1 MNVEADFALDEL
13 FFSKTDFK
21 GRIES
26 GNQVFVRVSEY
37 SNEEILGRP
46 HNIIRHQDMPRS
58 VFKLFWS
65 YLQSNRPIAAFVK
78 NKSKTGRYYWVF
90 AMAFPMTDGYLSIRL
105 KPTSVFLG
113 EVQKI
118 YAELVSRESTGLS
131 MEQSE
136 GLLLSELHKRGF
148 ASYDAFMTRALLEE
162 MKSRDQLLLHFERKT
177 SPATVDRSERVGD
190 MREASG
196 KCTKAA
202 RTAFD
207 LADSLNQRFSRNNQ
221 AQSISDICREVQMVT
236 TNLTI
241 SAAKLGE
248 AGKTLSVVSKNLERL
263 ALEID
268 ESSREFDEIF
278 ANFSVAAS
286 RMYFSM
292 ATSRLQIEM
301 MNHLIVETQSP
312 DQEEFLL
319 KNCHLLKNLISAN
332 FADVEETAKK
342 LIKENKSLNRSINML
357 SKVTAGMDVICVV
370 GKIEMARVKEFSS
383 ALESLLADM
392 ENLTASFKKTLRSIE
407 SESQWGLIR
416 SSELKNHLYVISQSL
431 RHVDNSMMA

>member
-1 MNVEADFALDEL
+1 MTLEADFALDEL

-37 SNEEILGRP
+37 SQDEILGRP

-58 VFKLFWS
+58 VFKLFWN
-65 YLQSNRPIAAFVK
+65 YLQSNKPIAAFVK
-78 NKSKTGRYYWVF
+78 NKSRTGKYYWVF
-90 AMAFPMTDGYLSIRL
+90 AMAFPMADGYLSIRL

-118 YAELVSRESTGLS
+118 YTELVSREKTGLN

-148 ASYDAFMTRALLEE
+148 NSYDAFMTRALLEE
-162 MKSRDQLLLHFERKT
+162 MKSRDQLLLHFEKKT
-177 SPATVDRSERVGD
+177 SLTVDRSERVGE
-190 MREASG
+190 MQQASG

-263 ALEID
+263 ALEIA

-278 ANFSVAAS
+278 ANFSIAAS

-301 MNHLIVETQSP
+301 MNHLIEETQSS

-319 KNCHLLKNLISAN
+319 KNCDLLKNLISAN

-342 LIKENKSLNRSINML
+342 LINENKSLNRSINML

-370 GKIEMARVKEFSS
+370 GKIEMSRVKEFSS
-383 ALESLLADM
+383 ALESLLGDM

-407 SESQWGLIR
+407 NESQWGLVR

>member
-1 MNVEADFALDEL
+1 MALEADFALDEL

-37 SNEEILGRP
+37 SKDEILGRP

-78 NKSKTGRYYWVF
+78 NRSKTGKYYWVF
-90 AMAFPMTDGYLSIRL
+90 AMAFPMNDGYLSIRL

-118 YAELVSRESTGLS
+118 YAELVSRESSGLGI
-131 MEQSE
+131 EQSE

-148 ASYDAFMTRALLEE
+148 HSYDAFMTRALLEE
-162 MKSRDQLLLHFERKT
+162 MKSRDQLLLHYEKKVLQT
-177 SPATVDRSERVGD
+177 NKRSDRVGE
-190 MREASG
+190 MQEASG
-196 KCTKAA
+196 KCTDAA

-221 AQSISDICREVQMVT
+221 AQNISDICREVQMVT

-263 ALEID
+263 AMEIA

-278 ANFSVAAS
+278 ASFSVAAS

-301 MNHLIVETQSP
+301 MNHLIGETQSSE
-312 DQEEFLL
+312 QEDFLVQ
-319 KNCHLLKNLISAN
+319 NCHLLKDLISAN

-383 ALESLLADM
+383 SLESLLGDM

-407 SESQWGLIR
+407 NESQWGLVR

>member
-1 MNVEADFALDEL
+1 MTLEADFALNEL

-37 SNEEILGRP
+37 SNDEILGRP

-58 VFKLFWS
+58 VFKLFWG
-65 YLQSNRPIAAFVK
+65 YLQSHRPIAAYVK
-78 NKSKTGRYYWVF
+78 NKSKTGKYYWVF
-90 AMAFPMTDGYLSIRL
+90 AMAFPMTDGYLSIRI
-105 KPTSVFLG
+105 KPSSVFLG
-113 EVQKI
+113 EVQRI
-118 YAELVSRESTGLS
+118 YEGLVSQENAGLGI
-131 MEQSE
+131 EQSE
-136 GLLLSELHKRGF
+136 GLLLSELHKLGF
-148 ASYDAFMTRALLEE
+148 ASYDAFMTRALMEE
-162 MKSRDQLLLHFERKT
+162 MKSRDQLLLHFKKKAPLT
-177 SPATVDRSERVGD
+177 FDRSERVEEIQ
-190 MREASG
+190 EASS

-207 LADSLNQRFSRNNQ
+207 LADSLSQRFSRNNQ
-221 AQSISDICREVQMVT
+221 AQNISDICREVQMVT

-301 MNHLIVETQSP
+301 MNHLIDETQSP
-312 DQEEFLL
+312 EQEAFLL
-319 KNCHLLKNLISAN
+319 QNCHLLKSLISAN

-342 LIKENKSLNRSINML
+342 LIKENKSLSRSINML

-407 SESQWGLIR
+407 NESQWGLVR
-416 SSELKNHLYVISQSL
+416 SSELKNHLSVISQNL
-431 RHVDNSMMA
+431 RHVDNSMLT

>member
-1 MNVEADFALDEL
+1 MTLEADFALDEL

-26 GNQVFVRVSEY
+26 GNQVFIRVSEY
-37 SNEEILGRP
+37 SEEEILGRP

-65 YLQSNRPIAAFVK
+65 YLQNNLPIAAFVK
-78 NKSKTGRYYWVF
+78 NRSKNGKYYWVF
-90 AMAFPMTDGYLSIRL
+90 AMAFPMSDGYLSIRL

-118 YAELVSRESTGLS
+118 YAELVSRENSGLS
-131 MEQSE
+131 VEQSQD
-136 GLLLSELHKRGF
+136 LLLSELLKRGF
-148 ASYDAFMTRALLEE
+148 HSYDAFMTRALLEE
-162 MKSRDQLLLHFERKT
+162 MKSRDQLLLHFEKKSSLT
-177 SPATVDRSERVGD
+177 AERSERVGE
-190 MREASG
+190 MQEASG

-221 AQSISDICREVQMVT
+221 AQNISDICREVQIVT

-263 ALEID
+263 AMEIA

-301 MNHLIVETQSP
+301 MNHLIDETQSSE
-312 DQEEFLL
+312 QEEFLL

-383 ALESLLADM
+383 ALESLLGDM

-407 SESQWGLIR
+407 NESQWGLVR